1 MAIKGSIGRDQKVCN
16 CFMPLLF
23 GGALSWHNTSKERI
37 LSLGGGV
44 VSAFSEYLNN
54 CINKYL
60 AGSELSKNDLIST
73 CKVNRS
79 TFFQCMRGM
88 RVPTRN
94 FFRHCWKYFS
104 SLQGKRQNSGSFTTS
119 LRLANRSTR
128 AASGHESAWRLLP
141 CCQQRKFRRFIN
153 LRLRLTSLRPE
164 RRSMEKIRFSRS
176 FVSWRRRRYFWTIP
190 RLISFCPGMTPRFL
204 NT

>member
-1 MAIKGSIGRDQKVCN
+1 MTIKGSIGRDQKVCN

-88 RVPTRN
+88 RVPTQEL
-94 FFRHCWKYFS
+94 FQTLLEI
-104 SLQGKRQNSGSFTTS
+104 LQLSPGEEAKLRQLYYIAQIGEPVYQSRQWARKCLET
-119 LRLANRSTR
+119 LAVLSAEGVSQIHQFAVATHITAAR
-128 AASGHESAWRLLP
+128 AAIYGEDQIFQEL
-141 CCQQRKFRRFIN
+141 CQLAQAEI
-153 LRLRLTSLRPE
+153 
-164 RRSMEKIRFSRS
+164 
-176 FVSWRRRRYFWTIP
+176 
-190 RLISFCPGMTPRFL
+190 FL
-204 NT
+204 GQSPD